1 LNVKGTPEALQRAY
15 RRLVHGIKLE
25 VDSIIQKYEILGID
39 EKPLSKIES
48 TGKVK
53 LPIQLFDAMQFHPKV
68 VEASRQLFQDGHY
81 RDAIYRAFVAL
92 NNFVKEK
99 SGLQPQELRGIKEH
113 QIMAKVFDV
122 NNPIIKLNELKTDT
136 DISEQEG
143 FKFLFMGATIGI
155 RNPKAH
161 ENIIQDDPYKSLEY
175 LGFASLLMK
184 TIDFWEAGTT

>member
-1 LNVKGTPEALQRAY
+1 
-15 RRLVHGIKLE
+15 VHGIKLE